1 MITIKD
7 DGDEMF
13 RSGML
18 VMVITMASR
27 ILGLVRTAM
36 IAYYFGASKFTDAYF
51 SAFKISNLFRQLLG
65 EGALGTVFIPV
76 YNERVAKHGE
86 EAGKQLIFSILNLL
100 FVGTSI
106 ITLCMVVF
114 SGQIIDII
122 VMGYPPE
129 TKVIAARLLKIMAVY
144 LVFIGMSGM
153 ICAVLNNFKQF
164 AVPAATSLLFN
175 IAIIISAVFWG
186 KSIGI
191 DALAVGVVIGGMLQ
205 FLMVLPSFFNIIK
218 KYEFTIDLKDPS
230 LRRVFYLILPM
241 LLGIFAKQ
249 INSVVDQFFASYLK
263 SGGVTALE
271 NATRLYNLPL
281 GVFGISIATVIYPSM
296 SRAIERKAFDEMR
309 ERLSKGLNILLFLII
324 PSIAVLTV
332 YSKDVIS
339 LVFSYGEYGGD
350 AVIVTSQSLLYY
362 SIGLYFY
369 TAIHLLSRAFYG
381 MKNTRDPVK
390 FSIVSIVL
398 NIILNALFIQ
408 KFEHK
413 GLALATSIAS
423 GVNFFLLVYYFKK
436 KYIGVNLGK
445 MGKFLVKILAT
456 TAGAVFASYFINVV
470 LIKLLVFSL
479 VYLTPWMMP
488 LKRRGIDVF

>member
-13 RSGML
+13 RSGIL
-18 VMVITMASR
+18 VMLITMASR
-27 ILGLVRTAM
+27 ILGLFRTAL
-36 IAYYFGASKFTDAYF
+36 IAYYFGATKFTDAYF

-65 EGALGTVFIPV
+65 EGALGTVFIPI
-76 YNERVAKHGE
+76 YNERVVKHGE
-86 EAGKQLIFSILNLL
+86 NSGKQLIFSILNLL
-100 FVGTSI
+100 FIGTSI
-106 ITLCMVVF
+106 ITLCMIVF
-114 SGQIIDII
+114 SNQIIDMI
-122 VMGYPPE
+122 VMGYPLE
-129 TKVIAARLLKIMAVY
+129 TKIIASRLLKIMSVY

-164 AVPAATSLLFN
+164 AVPASTSLLFN

-186 KSIGI
+186 KSVGI
-191 DALAVGVVIGGMLQ
+191 DALAIGVVVGGLLQ
-205 FLMVLPSFFNIIK
+205 LFIVLPSFFKIIK
-218 KYEFTIDLKDPS
+218 KYKFSIDLKDPS
-230 LRRVFYLILPM
+230 LKRVFYLILPM

-296 SRAIERKAFDEMR
+296 SKSIERKDFDDVKKS
-309 ERLSKGLNILLFLII
+309 LGKGLNVLLFLII
-324 PSIAVLTV
+324 PSMAVLTI

-339 LVFSYGEYGGD
+339 LVFSYGKYSEN
-350 AVIVTSQSLLYY
+350 AVMITSQSLFYY
-362 SIGLYFY
+362 SVGLYFY

-381 MKNTRDPVK
+381 MKNTKDPVK
-390 FSIVSIVL
+390 FSIFSIII
-398 NIILNALFIQ
+398 NIIFNALLIQ
-408 KFEHK
+408 KLQHR

-423 GVNFFLLVYYFKK
+423 GVNFFLLIYYFRK
-436 KYIGVNLGK
+436 KYIGVDLKK
-445 MGKFLVKILAT
+445 MGGFLLKILAST
-456 TAGAVFASYFINVV
+456 IIAIFSSYFIDIIF
-470 LIKLLVFSL
+470 IKLLVFSI
-479 VYLTPWMMP
+479 VYLVPWAIP

>member
-1 MITIKD
+1 
-7 DGDEMF
+7 
-13 RSGML
+13 
-18 VMVITMASR
+18 MVITMVSR
-27 ILGLVRTAM
+27 VLGLVRTAM

-100 FVGTSI
+100 FVGTSL
-106 ITLCMVVF
+106 ITLCMIIF
-114 SGQIIDII
+114 SGQIIEII
-122 VMGYPPE
+122 VMGYPLE
-129 TKVIAARLLKIMAVY
+129 TKIIAARLLRIMAVY

-186 KSIGI
+186 KSFGI
-191 DALAVGVVIGGMLQ
+191 NALAFGVVVGGILQ
-205 FLMVLPSFFNIIK
+205 FLIVVPSFFKIVK
-218 KYEFTIDLKDPS
+218 KYEFKIDLKDPS

-271 NATRLYNLPL
+271 NASRLYNLPL

-309 ERLSKGLNILLFLII
+309 DKLSKGLNILMFLII

-339 LVFSYGEYGGD
+339 LVFSYGKYDGD

-398 NIILNALFIQ
+398 NIVLNSLLIN
-408 KFEHK
+408 KMEHR

-436 KYIGVNLGK
+436 KYVGVNLRK
-445 MGKFLVKILAT
+445 MSEFLVKILAST
-456 TAGAVFASYFINVV
+456 IVAIFASYFINIV

-479 VYLTPWMMP
+479 VYLVPWMIP
-488 LKRRGIDVF
+488 LKRRGINVF

>member
-1 MITIKD
+1 
-7 DGDEMF
+7 MF

-106 ITLCMVVF
+106 ITLCMIVF
-114 SGQIIDII
+114 SGQIINII
-122 VMGYPPE
+122 VMGYPAE
-129 TKVIAARLLKIMAVY
+129 TKLIASRLLKIMAIY

-175 IAIIISAVFWG
+175 IAIIVSAVFWG
-186 KSIGI
+186 KSVGI
-191 DALAVGVVIGGMLQ
+191 DALAAGVVVGGILQ
-205 FLMVLPSFFNIIK
+205 LLMVIPSFFKIIK
-218 KYEFTIDLKDPS
+218 KYEFKIDFKDPS

-271 NATRLYNLPL
+271 NASRLYNLPL

-309 ERLSKGLNILLFLII
+309 DRLSKGLNILMFLII

-339 LVFSYGEYGGD
+339 LVFSYGKYDGD

-362 SIGLYFY
+362 SLGLYFY

-390 FSIVSIVL
+390 YSIVSIVL
-398 NIILNALFIQ
+398 NIILNALLIQ
-408 KFEHK
+408 KLQHR

-423 GVNFFLLVYYFKK
+423 GVNFFLLVHYFKK
-436 KYIGVNLGK
+436 KYIGVDLKK
-445 MGKFLVKILAT
+445 MGNFLMKILVSTVA
-456 TAGAVFASYFINVV
+456 AISLSYFIEIV
-470 LIKLLVFSL
+470 LIKLLVFSV
-479 VYLTPWMMP
+479 VYLAPWLMP